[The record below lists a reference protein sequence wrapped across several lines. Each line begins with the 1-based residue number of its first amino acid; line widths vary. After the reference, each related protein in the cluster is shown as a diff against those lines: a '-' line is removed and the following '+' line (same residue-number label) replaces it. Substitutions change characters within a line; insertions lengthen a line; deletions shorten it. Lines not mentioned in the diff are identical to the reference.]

1 MRRRLGEVAV
11 IVAMAGWLSATV
23 IVAQE
28 QSDSLSGT
36 PAATLRK
43 ARSAADKMSTAGGNA
58 ATTEPVDLNRA
69 NEAALQVLP
78 GLDAMKAKAIVAYR
92 KHHGP
97 FQSVEDLSKVPGL
110 GEKFLAQLKAQVTVG
125 E

>member
-11 IVAMAGWLSATV
+11 MVAMAGWLSATV
-23 IVAQE
+23 IVAQD

-58 ATTEPVDLNRA
+58 AITEPVDLNRA
-69 NEAALQVLP
+69 NEAALQGLP
-78 GLDAMKAKAIVAYR
+78 GLDAMQAKAIVAYR
-92 KHHGP
+92 KQHGP

-110 GEKFLAQLKAQVTVG
+110 GEKLLAQLKAQVTVG

>member
-1 MRRRLGEVAV
+1 MRRHLWEVAV
-11 IVAMAGWLSATV
+11 IVGMAGWLSAAV
-23 IVAQE
+23 VVAQDK
-28 QSDSLSGT
+28 SDSLSGT

-69 NEAALQVLP
+69 NEATLQVLP
-78 GLDAMKAKAIVAYR
+78 GLDAVKAKAIVTYR
-92 KHHGP
+92 KQHGP

-110 GEKFLAQLKAQVTVG
+110 GEKLLAQLKAQVTVG